1 MCNIATSI
9 ALNPYKNIMQRKE
22 KILLVYNIN
31 NACICELSKAM
42 CNIVKFNAVLCLYLL
57 IVINWLI

>member
-1 MCNIATSI
+1 ME
-9 ALNPYKNIMQRKE
+9 RKE